1 MSRSFHCSARQ
12 GGQWVVFSLA
22 VALLVFLGAAAPGF
36 AAQSHAQASAR
47 HRHAPSIIHGQSAPS
62 AAVPTV
68 MGPLPGT
75 PSSDAP
81 AGVAGPAPS
90 VLRAFGYQE
99 KEYLISGIAHA
110 DKFVGTPGSDGRWQ
124 IAVEPGSAA
133 AYTTRIVVYTPIDA
147 RRFSGTVDVEWDNV
161 TNGFDLLVDLVYDH
175 ATPFRDGDAYVGVSA
190 QFAGVEAAK
199 LNDPARYASL
209 AQPGDS
215 YSYDIFSQA
224 GMALWRDPQLVGGM
238 RARVLVASGDSQSA
252 SRLVTYVDGFAPK
265 FNVYDAYLVHS
276 RTGTGG
282 AALQQPPGTA
292 SVAMA
297 SGPPVSVPNGN
308 AGLSEQSTP
317 PVFVS
322 RTDLLAP
329 VLYFMTQTDV
339 YVPPYGLFGYG
350 PATQPNSSDFRLW
363 EVAGTAHVD
372 DCAANLCINDA
383 GDLGAAVARFED
395 MLDPPRTFLAGT
407 TCNLP
412 INTGEEGYV
421 LGAARQQ
428 LTRWAVTGGSH
439 GGSPASAAPL
449 FAGQA
454 VGETASTAPVLDAHG
469 NIVGG
474 VRDPAVDVPVAT
486 LTGVPNTPGLCF
498 LGGSTTPFSQAAL
511 QSLYPT
517 HRYFVIDW
525 SRDVM
530 RLVEAGYLTPPDALN
545 LIHAATLA
553 PVP

>member
-1 MSRSFHCSARQ
+1 MAALS
-12 GGQWVVFSLA
+12 VVVTLLVLVGA
-22 VALLVFLGAAAPGF
+22 VAPALADRSRDWGPWRG
-36 AAQSHAQASAR
+36 HP
-47 HRHAPSIIHGQSAPS
+47 PSVIHGQPAPS
-62 AAVPTV
+62 AAVPTLT
-68 MGPLPGT
+68 GPLPGT
-75 PSSDAP
+75 PSSVSP
-81 AGVAGPAPS
+81 AGVDGPTPA

-99 KEYLISGIAHA
+99 KEYLISGVAHA
-110 DKFVGTPGSDGRWQ
+110 YDFVGTPGSDGRWKV
-124 IAVEPGSAA
+124 AVDPGSAA

-147 RRFSGTVDVEWDNV
+147 RRFDGTVDVEWDNV

-190 QFAGVEAAK
+190 QFPGAEAAK

-209 AQPGDS
+209 LHPGDS

-224 GMALWRDPQLVGGM
+224 GMALWRDPQLFGGM
-238 RARVLVASGDSQSA
+238 RPRALVASGDSQSA
-252 SRLVTYVDGFAPK
+252 VRLATYVDAVAPAV
-265 FNVYDAYLVHS
+265 NVYDAYLVHS

-282 AALQQPPGTA
+282 APLQQPPGTA

-297 SGPPVSVPNGN
+297 GGTSVSVSDGN
-308 AGLSEQSTP
+308 AGLRAQSTP
-317 PVFVS
+317 PRFQS

-339 YVPPYGLFGYG
+339 YSPPYGLFGYG
-350 PATQPNSSDFRLW
+350 PATQPDSPGFRLW

-372 DCAANLCINDA
+372 DCAANLCFGDT
-383 GDLGAAVARFED
+383 GDLGAASARFD
-395 MLDPPRTFLAGT
+395 SMLDPPRTFLGGT

-421 LGAARQQ
+421 LGAARRQ
-428 LTRWAVTGGSH
+428 LIRWTLTGGAH
-439 GGSPASAAPL
+439 GGVPASAPPL
-449 FAGQA
+449 FADQA
-454 VGETASTAPVLDAHG
+454 VGEAASTAPVLDSHG

-498 LGGSTTPFSQAAL
+498 LGGSTTPFSTATL

-517 HRYFVIDW
+517 HRDFVARW
-525 SRDVM
+525 TRDVI
-530 RLVEAGYLTPPDALN
+530 RLAQTGYLTPPDALN
-545 LIHAATLA
+545 LARAAALS
-553 PVP
+553 PVH

>member
-1 MSRSFHCSARQ
+1 M
-12 GGQWVVFSLA
+12 LK
-22 VALLVFLGAAAPGF
+22 
-36 AAQSHAQASAR
+36 
-47 HRHAPSIIHGQSAPS
+47 
-62 AAVPTV
+62 
-68 MGPLPGT
+68 
-75 PSSDAP
+75 
-81 AGVAGPAPS
+81 
-90 VLRAFGYQE
+90 AFGYQE
-99 KEYLISGIAHA
+99 REYLISGVAHA
-110 DKFVGTPGSDGRWQ
+110 YDFVGTPGSDGRWQ
-124 IAVEPGSAA
+124 IAVDPGSAA

-161 TNGFDLLVDLVYDH
+161 TNGFDLLVDLIYDH

-199 LNDPARYASL
+199 LNDPGRYASL
-209 AQPGDS
+209 LQPGDS

-224 GMALWRDPQLVGGM
+224 GMALWRDPQLFGGT
-238 RARVLVASGDSQSA
+238 RARALVAGGDSQSA
-252 SRLVTYVDGFAPK
+252 SRLVTYVDGLAPK

-308 AGLSEQSTP
+308 AGLSGQNDP
-317 PVFVS
+317 PLFES

-339 YVPPYGLFGYG
+339 YTPPYGLFGYG
-350 PATQPNSSDFRLW
+350 PATQPDSSGFRLW

-372 DCAANLCINDA
+372 DCAANLCVDDA
-383 GDLGAAVARFED
+383 GDLSAAVGRFD
-395 MLDPPRTFLAGT
+395 AMLDPPRTFIEGT
-407 TCNLP
+407 TCNVP

-428 LTRWAVTGGSH
+428 LTRWALTGGAH
-439 GGSPASAAPL
+439 GGIPAPAPPL

-454 VGETASTAPVLDAHG
+454 IGEAASTAPVLDPHG

-474 VRDPAVDVPVAT
+474 LRNPAVDVPVAT

-498 LGGSTTPFSQAAL
+498 LGGSTTPFSPATL
-511 QSLYPT
+511 QTLYPT
-517 HRYFVIDW
+517 HHDFVAEW
-525 SRDVM
+525 SRDVI
-530 RLVEAGYLTPPDALN
+530 RLAWARYLTPPDALN
-545 LIHAATLA
+545 LIRAAVFA
-553 PVP
+553 QVP